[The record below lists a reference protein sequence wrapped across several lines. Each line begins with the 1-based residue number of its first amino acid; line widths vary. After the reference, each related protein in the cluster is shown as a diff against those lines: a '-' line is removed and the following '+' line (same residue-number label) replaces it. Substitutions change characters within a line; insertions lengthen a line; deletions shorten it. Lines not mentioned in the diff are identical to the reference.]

1 MRGFVL
7 QDWITIQGDTAI
19 HDVIQS
25 PADWMN
31 VEAYQDAI
39 LFLEVG
45 LIVATGAIGF
55 VLETAPSSDDA
66 LFKPVVASITMS
78 ASTTPSVTK
87 VLAANAS
94 STNPPLAKWLRFH
107 VTSTSTTPWS
117 VRFRASLGLNAAMGM
132 QG

>member
-7 QDWITIQGDTAI
+7 QEWITIQGDTAI

-25 PADWMN
+25 PTDWLN
-31 VEAYQDAI
+31 VEAYQDAV

-45 LIVATGAIGF
+45 ALTATGAIGF
-55 VLETAPSSDDA
+55 LLETAPSSDEA
-66 LFKPVVASITMS
+66 LFKPIVASIAMS
-78 ASTTPSVTK
+78 ASVTPLVTK
-87 VLAANAS
+87 ILAS
-94 STNPPLAKWLRFH
+94 SATGTNPPLAKWLRFH
-107 VTSTSTTPWS
+107 ITSTSTTPWL